1 LAIGIKRRVKGLRWG
16 ALILLAIATA
26 KLLLVDARYYDAE
39 FHSLIFNQTFGA
51 FAILI
56 AMLAA
61 GIWFYARSDE
71 AEERCLLIPVMMAA
85 ANVLAIIGL
94 SAEATGYFKAQMKTG
109 GILAETFRDLRLAE
123 QLSLSVVW
131 TIYGGTLLTAGILR
145 RNRLLRMMALM
156 LLSLTIVKVFLFDLS
171 SLDKVYRIIS
181 FIVLGAILLA
191 VSFLYQRFRQR
202 WVAEFPEPTEPDPE
216 PRID

>member
-1 LAIGIKRRVKGLRWG
+1 F
-16 ALILLAIATA
+16 AL
-26 KLLLVDARYYDAE
+26 
-39 FHSLIFNQTFGA
+39 
-51 FAILI
+51 LI
-56 AMLAA
+56 AMLAC
-61 GIWFYARSDE
+61 GVWFYARSDE
-71 AEERCLLIPVMMAA
+71 TEVAEGAALVPITMAV
-85 ANVLAIIGL
+85 ANILAIIGL
-94 SAEATGYFKAQMKTG
+94 SVEASGYFKKQMKTG

-131 TIYGGTLLTAGILR
+131 TIYGGVLLTTGILR
-145 RNRLLRMMALM
+145 RNRLLRMMALL

-202 WVAEFPEPTEPDPE
+202 WVEAPDAEAESRTD
-216 PRID
+216 